1 MNLDVYKAA
10 KLIIERNQDFYG
22 RIHQL
27 KKMKGFKNV
36 SSTAAG
42 RLSENQ
48 IINILKKIVPS
59 KYRLVTGLIYKGGFI
74 SPQIDIIIVDKN
86 RLKDEFKLED
96 LALVDHK
103 NVAAAIE
110 VKNCEKVDQDLLQM
124 IKLKEFS
131 NRLNLWI
138 IWITFQFAQRDLEFK
153 TKQALDKC
161 KKCGVNGAIVG
172 VYRNPRDIDSKP
184 FVIKDPYPGYS
195 HKKVYALNPHNAFGK
210 FLNSMQHL
218 KLIF

>member
-1 MNLDVYKAA
+1 MNLDAYKAA

-27 KKMKGFKNV
+27 KKMEGFKNV

-48 IINILKKIVPS
+48 IISILKKIIPS
-59 KYRLVTGLIYKGGFI
+59 KYRLVTGLIYKDEFV
-74 SPQIDIIIVDKN
+74 SPQIDIIIADRD
-86 RLKDEFKLED
+86 RLKKEFKLED

-110 VKNCEKVDQDLLQM
+110 VKNCEKVDQDILQM
-124 IKLKEFS
+124 AKLKEFS
-131 NRLNLWI
+131 AHLNLWI
-138 IWITFQFAQRDLEFK
+138 IWITFQFSQKNPELK
-153 TKQALDKC
+153 TKQALNKC

-172 VYRNPRDIDSKP
+172 VYRNPRDGDSEP
-184 FVIKDPYPGYS
+184 YVIKDPYPGFS
-195 HKKVYALNPHNAFGK
+195 HKKVYALNPHKAFEK
-210 FLNSMQHL
+210 FLTSMQHL
-218 KLIF
+218 K